1 MKGRDEII
9 EHEKGWGE
17 HVDISPS
24 LLSPSTTSTT
34 NNNNN
39 NDDDDDDDDVTMMR
53 MATLDHFMSVFE
65 CVCRDHH
72 HYTTFLS
79 FSML

>member
-1 MKGRDEII
+1 M
-9 EHEKGWGE
+9 EKVSE
-17 HVDISPS
+17 R
-24 LLSPSTTSTT
+24 LSSSTTSTT

-39 NDDDDDDDDVTMMR
+39 NDDDDDDVTMMR